1 MNDIEIHAEVRQW
14 LDSLNASDFGRVAE
28 LIDALL
34 TQGPDLGMPYSRGL
48 RAGLFELRNRLRDE
62 QRPITYWFAPDQRIV
77 LLTTFRKQ
85 RQNEQNEIAQTR
97 AEVCRCINERQM
109 SAIRLTHTTG

>member
-34 TQGPDLGMPYSRGL
+34 TQGPDLGMPYSRAL

-77 LLTTFRKQ
+77 LLTTFPNNAKTSRTKSPGP
-85 RQNEQNEIAQTR
+85 R
-97 AEVCRCINERQM
+97 AEMRRCIHER
-109 SAIRLTHTTG
+109 HKVD